1 MGDGLKLSKDKRHRS
16 SSSLAGVVLEGTRSE
31 RKLDMNA
38 SIPEMDDQFTTAE
51 ARCDDLQEKIELI
64 KSLKRKRKLKK
75 RSMTRVSDP
84 PKTPDKVPFITV
96 RTQPKKKVSQ
106 QASRLRRLE
115 VPPNPTRGYLDPAT
129 VEQHRMLG
137 QVRGYNQAFRHPGQ
151 EHVAD
156 YPASSEHRAYPKL
169 RRQRS
174 QADGDSICGQRGQD
188 ASDGVLE
195 VACGQDEIGAEYDAF
210 DVYQRP
216 SESPVISTKKPVEAR
231 PGKQSGSRRRH
242 VPKEVIPKEAD
253 QMPVQWRGAPP
264 SPPVRHRVPS
274 NKSHH
279 SSGKEAFASGAHQVE
294 ERPVVEL
301 FNKSRNS
308 PTDVRRQTTAPPP
321 PAPPVERKKKVF
333 PVRLPPKRETDESM
347 GPLEQNLDQMEI
359 KKDHHPRRVKYR
371 SRRYE
376 LPTVA
381 SQMKQ
386 AGMRYYYGTSNHTNI
401 PFVVSKSTAPSHN
414 IGVNIQQVL
423 NGLKI
428 QQPLSGI
435 PLTIAHHMG
444 LGHVPSYGM
453 KSASVDSQQPSLDH
467 REINA
472 IRLGRRLLRL
482 PSYKYMS
489 YNRLLT
495 LYREGDGMVPRFLRA
510 ISRPHYFY
518 TSMYNSLATNRDD
531 FDGATSKG
539 RGGSHEA
546 KQSLAEYA
554 NLYRE
559 YEHIDKCIKE
569 GNYEPELEQ
578 RRDEL
583 TKELAAREEHI
594 RRVVQEFRASGEAEQ
609 PLRATASTA
618 EEGYRHSAYKI
629 GDPQQ

>member
-16 SSSLAGVVLEGTRSE
+16 SSSLAGAVLEGTRSE

-38 SIPEMDDQFTTAE
+38 SISEMADQFATAE
-51 ARCDDLQEKIELI
+51 VRCDDLQDKIDLI

-75 RSMTRVSDP
+75 RSMTKVTEP
-84 PKTPDKVPFITV
+84 PTIPENVPFISV

-106 QASRLRRLE
+106 QAARLRRLE

-129 VEQHRMLG
+129 VEQHRMIS
-137 QVRGYNQAFRHPGQ
+137 QVRGYNQAFKPQQERSGQ
-151 EHVAD
+151 T
-156 YPASSEHRAYPKL
+156 PSSTVDQRQFPKHRQ
-169 RRQRS
+169 QRS
-174 QADGDSICGQRGQD
+174 QADNDSLGGRSQPLNE
-188 ASDGVLE
+188 VLE
-195 VACGQDEIGAEYDAF
+195 VASGQDITGEEYSNAGLHN
-210 DVYQRP
+210 RL
-216 SESPVISTKKPVEAR
+216 SEYPVVAPKKTTDLR
-231 PGKQSGSRRRH
+231 QLKQTTNRRRH
-242 VPKEVIPKEAD
+242 VPRETILKEVGAD
-253 QMPVQWRGAPP
+253 QVIDPWQAGAQGEQPVNRPRRK
-264 SPPVRHRVPS
+264 ST
-274 NKSHH
+274 KSHQ
-279 SSGKEAFASGAHQVE
+279 SAGDDQ
-294 ERPVVEL
+294 PVVEL
-301 FNKSRNS
+301 FNKSQNG
-308 PTDVRRQTTAPPP
+308 PTHVRRVAAAPTAP
-321 PAPPVERKKKVF
+321 APLESLATHDKKTKKV
-333 PVRLPPKRETDESM
+333 RNLKCDE
-347 GPLEQNLDQMEI
+347 DTAQMEDI
-359 KKDHHPRRVKYR
+359 VQEPKKVHHEGSHHRRIRYR

-444 LGHVPSYGM
+444 LGHVPTYGP
-453 KSASVDSQQPSLDH
+453 KSADVEPSLDH

-472 IRLGRRLLRL
+472 IRVGRRLLRL

-489 YNRLLT
+489 YNQLLS

-518 TSMYNSLATNRDD
+518 TSMYNSLATNRED

-539 RGGSHEA
+539 RGGNQEA

-554 NLYRE
+554 SLYRE
-559 YEHIDKCIKE
+559 YEQVDKCIKE
-569 GNYEPELEQ
+569 GNFEPELER

-583 TKELAAREEHI
+583 TRELASREEHI
-594 RRVVQEFRASGEAEQ
+594 RRVVQEYRTGGEADPILRAS
-609 PLRATASTA
+609 ASTA
-618 EEGYRHSAYKI
+618 EDGYRHSTFKL
-629 GDPQQ
+629 GDVQQ